1 MLGYRN
7 INGTLTVV
15 PEEAS
20 TVKHIFDLYISG
32 SGIPSIVKRLNA
44 DGYRMRYDKSFN
56 RSGVFAI
63 LRNYAYTGNLLLQ
76 KTFRENH
83 ITKRT
88 LVNNGELPMYHTRNT
103 HEAIID
109 IEVFQQAQE
118 IIEERAARYAPSVK
132 KSRTVY
138 PFTSLITCAG
148 CGKYYRRKVTKTGPV
163 WICPTFNDKG
173 KAACP
178 SKQIPEAALL
188 ALTEEMDMS
197 RIAEIT
203 ADNGNRLIFCFKDGQ
218 VLGKRWSGRSRSE
231 SWTDEMRKKAGEQTK
246 ARHEKCRKET

>member
-88 LVNNGELPMYHTRNT
+88 LVNNGELPMYHARNT

-138 PFTSLITCAG
+138 PFTSLIPAPGAG
-148 CGKYYRRKVTKTGPV
+148 STTEERSQKQDPYGFARHSMR
-163 WICPTFNDKG
+163 KG
-173 KAACP
+173 KQP
-178 SKQIPEAALL
+178 VHQ
-188 ALTEEMDMS
+188 
-197 RIAEIT
+197 
-203 ADNGNRLIFCFKDGQ
+203 NRSQ
-218 VLGKRWSGRSRSE
+218 R
-231 SWTDEMRKKAGEQTK
+231 
-246 ARHEKCRKET
+246 RHCSP